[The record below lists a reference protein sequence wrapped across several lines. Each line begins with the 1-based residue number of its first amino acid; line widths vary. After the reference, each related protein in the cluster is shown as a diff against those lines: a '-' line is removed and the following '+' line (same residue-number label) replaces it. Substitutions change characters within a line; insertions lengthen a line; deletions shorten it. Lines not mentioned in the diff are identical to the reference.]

1 MKKLILIISVL
12 LASVVAGAQTA
23 TLTGSFD
30 ALKEENLLDAEID
43 FDKGVYKLIPVE
55 QFVTVTPDWE
65 QIKKETTDRFFQ
77 GINKTL
83 KLTHKAAVKTG
94 KQNFTIEVEIINVDD
109 KGNTISNVQVCDS
122 EGKAIAKIEHLYG
135 KGGRYGTFCNLMGDG
150 LESTGEKIG
159 RMISYSILK
168 KKYIDK

>member
-1 MKKLILIISVL
+1 MKKLILIVSVL
-12 LASVVAGAQTA
+12 FASVVASVQTA

-55 QFVTVTPDWE
+55 EFVNVTPDWE
-65 QIKKETTDRFFQ
+65 KIKEETTDRFFQ
-77 GINKTL
+77 GLNKTL

-94 KQNFTIEVEIINVDD
+94 RQNFTIEVEIINVDD
-109 KGNTISNVQVCDS
+109 KGNTISNVQVTDS

-135 KGGRYGTFCNLMGDG
+135 KGGRYGTFSNLMGDG

>member
-109 KGNTISNVQVCDS
+109 KGNTI
-122 EGKAIAKIEHLYG
+122 
-135 KGGRYGTFCNLMGDG
+135 
-150 LESTGEKIG
+150 ESTGEKIG

>member
-1 MKKLILIISVL
+1 MIIKLNEIKE
-12 LASVVAGAQTA
+12 VA
-23 TLTGSFD
+23 
-30 ALKEENLLDAEID
+30 EEHFWNGE
-43 FDKGVYKLIPVE
+43 G
-55 QFVTVTPDWE
+55 
-65 QIKKETTDRFFQ
+65 
-77 GINKTL
+77 
-83 KLTHKAAVKTG
+83 
-94 KQNFTIEVEIINVDD
+94 TIYLRRYVDE

-122 EGKAIAKIEHLYG
+122 EGKAIARIEHLYG